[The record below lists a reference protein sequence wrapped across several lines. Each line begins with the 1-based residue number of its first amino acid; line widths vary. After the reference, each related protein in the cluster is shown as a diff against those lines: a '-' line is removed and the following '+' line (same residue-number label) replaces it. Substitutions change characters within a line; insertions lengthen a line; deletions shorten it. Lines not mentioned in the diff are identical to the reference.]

1 MSFQK
6 YIGCISVLTICLL
19 IIGQESLPAAAG
31 KIEVPQISAD
41 RLKELIGQP
50 QTVIIDVRRTRSWWR
65 SSKKITAAVREDPS
79 RVEQWAPKY
88 AADLTLIF
96 YCS

>member
-6 YIGCISVLTICLL
+6 YLIHISVLTICLL
-19 IIGQESLPAAAG
+19 ICGHEPLPAAGG
-31 KIEVPQISAD
+31 KSRIPVISAD
-41 RLKELIGQP
+41 SLKAMIGQ
-50 QTVIIDVRRTRSWWR
+50 TKTIIIDVRRFRSWWR
-65 SSKKITAAVREDPS
+65 SSKKIMTAVREDPS
-79 RVEQWAPKY
+79 KVEQWASKY